1 MPRSRST
8 HRLTDI
14 CPKCGHEYGAHD
26 GSKCPRR
33 RPPSSLASS
42 PAAPTSPAAPRARR
56 RASPAAPTSPAAPSS
71 PAPAPAPVEVHHLAH
86 VTYQLRFVRC
96 GKARCD
102 RWHGPYWYAFYRD
115 SSPIGTAGA
124 RKAGKTRCTYIG
136 RTLPAELAAALGRGE
151 VDSAAED
158 SDL

>member
-14 CPKCGHEYGAHD
+14 CPKCGNEYGAHD

-33 RPPSSLASS
+33 RRPSSPASS
-42 PAAPTSPAAPRARR
+42 PAAP
-56 RASPAAPTSPAAPSS
+56 SS
-71 PAPAPAPVEVHHLAH
+71 PAPAPVEVHHLAH
-86 VTYQLRFVRC
+86 VTYQLRFIRC
-96 GKARCD
+96 GKPRCD

-115 SSPIGTAGA
+115 SAPIGGAGA